1 MSTNRPTASS
11 ATPERPSTE
20 AQPRQGTWTAAQ
32 RLAIL
37 TEYESYPKGDPHR
50 GELLRRHGRYTS
62 HMSKWRAQRDQGALA
77 RLEPRAAGR
86 AAQVRDPQRDEITRL
101 QQENARLEAELH
113 QVQTI
118 LEIQKKL
125 RRCLACRWCSR
136 RPARGN
142 AGRSPGIDPHRGGG
156 RCVRRAGR
164 APE

>member
-1 MSTNRPTASS
+1 MSTNRTTASS

-50 GELLRRHGRYTS
+50 GELLRRHGLYTS

-86 AAQVRDPQRDEITRL
+86 GAHVRDPQLDEIVRL
-101 QQENARLEAELH
+101 QQETARLQAELLKAT
-113 QVQTI
+113 TI
-118 LEIQKKL
+118 IEIQKKVATL
-125 RRCLACRWCSR
+125 LGVTLAT
-136 RPARGN
+136 PPTGEA
-142 AGRSPGIDPHRGGG
+142 
-156 RCVRRAGR
+156 
-164 APE
+164 